1 MYFYAVQIS
10 VGNKTAI
17 IVGASGVVGG
27 HLINYLLASPNYSRV
42 VSLGRRKLDIESDKL
57 VQYVIKFDKYATYA
71 PLVKGDDLYLTIGT
85 TMAKA
90 KSKEAFMKV
99 DYTYALNIAKA
110 ASDNGMN
117 QLMLVSSVGADSDSV
132 IFYSRVKGEL
142 EDAIKKLTFWSIH
155 IFRPSILLGE
165 RPESRAGESIAKVI
179 GKGLDFILGG
189 LLSKYKP
196 VEAETVAKAM
206 VAKAQELDS
215 GIHIYPSHWI
225 QKLSEKEDALRK
237 V

>member
-1 MYFYAVQIS
+1 MQIS
-10 VGNKTAI
+10 VGNKTAV

-27 HLINYLLASPNYSRV
+27 HLINYLLASQNYSRV

-57 VQYVIKFDKYATYA
+57 VQHVINFDTFGTYA
-71 PLVKGDDLYLTIGT
+71 PLIKGDDLYLTIGT

-90 KSKEAFMKV
+90 KSKEAFKKV
-99 DYTYALNIAKA
+99 DFTYALNIAKA

-117 QLMLVSSVGADSDSV
+117 QLMLVSSVGADVDSV
-132 IFYSRVKGEL
+132 IFYSRIKGEL
-142 EDAIKKLTFWSIH
+142 EAAIKELTFWSIH

-179 GKGLDFILGG
+179 GKGLDFVLGG

-206 VAKAQELDS
+206 VAKAQELDA

-237 V
+237 I

>member
-1 MYFYAVQIS
+1 MQIS
-10 VGNKTAI
+10 AGNKTAI

-27 HLINYLLASPNYSRV
+27 HLVNYLLASQNYSKV
-42 VSLGRRKLDIESDKL
+42 VSLGRRKLDIESEKL
-57 VQYVIKFDKYATYA
+57 EQHIINFDKYGTYA
-71 PLVKGDDLYLTIGT
+71 PFLKGDDLYLTIGT

-90 KSKEAFMKV
+90 KSKEAFRKV

-110 ASDNGMN
+110 ASENGMN
-117 QLMLVSSVGADSDSV
+117 QLMLVSSVGADSESV
-132 IFYSRVKGEL
+132 IFYSRIKGEL
-142 EDAIKKLTFWSIH
+142 ENAIKELTFWSIH

-165 RPESRAGESIAKVI
+165 RPESRTGESIAKVI
-179 GKGLDFILGG
+179 GKGLDFVLGG
-189 LLSKYKP
+189 LLTKYKP

-215 GIHIYPSHWI
+215 GIHVYPSHWI

-237 V
+237 I